1 MGALPA
7 SVGQTCAVS
16 SISGVQPDERVAELD
31 VLRGV
36 ALYGVFLVNMM
47 GFAGPGLMA
56 TEGQLLAL
64 PTAGFDQAMHELLS
78 WLVTDKANSLF
89 AFLFGLGFYL
99 QMQRLEARGADF
111 DRLYLRRLT
120 VLLAFGVIHLLF
132 FWAWDILNLYA
143 LAGFA
148 LFALRRASDRV
159 LLIGGLLLALFGRT
173 AHEYLFAFGGLEGW
187 HGMPSPYTEEAV
199 LARQS
204 ASAAGDYWGLFRLF
218 AQYNWIDW
226 ILEGSI
232 AGWFLYAIGRFM
244 LGAWVGR
251 RGWLQQA
258 ARRVADFRKI
268 MKIALP
274 AGLLAEGL
282 AQIIALYDR
291 FDRLPEWGGW
301 EFAGESLH
309 LLAVPVLATGY
320 ACAIVAGL
328 HSARARRWLAPFG
341 HAGRM
346 ALTNYFTQS
355 LVYAL
360 VLFGVGPGLGLA
372 GRIGTIEVFAIVTA
386 AYAAQI
392 ALSKAWL
399 ARFRYGP
406 LEWLWRRLT
415 YGTAW

>member
-1 MGALPA
+1 MGAVPI
-7 SVGQTCAVS
+7 SSGQAGGLS
-16 SISGVQPDERVAELD
+16 PLSGVQPDERVGELD

-36 ALYGVFLVNMM
+36 ALYGVFLANMM

-64 PTAGFDQAMHELLS
+64 PTAGFDQAVGELLQ
-78 WLVTDKANSLF
+78 WLVADKANSLF

-99 QMQRLEARGADF
+99 QMQRLESRGADF
-111 DRLYLRRLT
+111 DRLYLRRLS
-120 VLLAFGVIHLLF
+120 VLLVFGVIHALF
-132 FWAWDILNLYA
+132 FWVWDILNLYA

-148 LFALRRASDRV
+148 LFALRRASDR
-159 LLIGGLLLALFGRT
+159 LLLVGGLLLALFGRT
-173 AHEYLFAFGGLEGW
+173 AHEYLFALGGLEGW
-187 HGMPSPYTEEAV
+187 HGMPSPYADEAV
-199 LARQS
+199 LARQA
-204 ASAAGDYWGLFRLF
+204 ASAAGDYWDLFRLF
-218 AQYNWIDW
+218 AQYTWVDW
-226 ILEGSI
+226 ILEGFI
-232 AGWFLYAIGRFM
+232 VGWFMYALGRFM

-258 ARRVADFRKI
+258 AQRVGDFRRV
-268 MKIALP
+268 MQVTLP
-274 AGLLAEGL
+274 AGLVAEGL
-282 AQIIALYDR
+282 ARIIDLYAR

-301 EFAGESLH
+301 GLAGETLH

-320 ACAIVAGL
+320 ACAIVVGL
-328 HSARARRWLAPFG
+328 HSVHARRWLAPFG

-355 LVYAL
+355 LVYAF

-372 GRIGTIEVFAIVTA
+372 GRIGTIEVLAIVTA
-386 AYAAQI
+386 TYAAQI
-392 ALSKAWL
+392 ALSKVWL

-415 YGTAW
+415 YGAA